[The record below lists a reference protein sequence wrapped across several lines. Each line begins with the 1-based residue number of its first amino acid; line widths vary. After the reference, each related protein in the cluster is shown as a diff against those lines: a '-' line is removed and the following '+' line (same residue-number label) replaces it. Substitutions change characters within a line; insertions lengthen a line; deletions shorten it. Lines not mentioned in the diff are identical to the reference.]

1 MLKLPFGYTFSLKNL
16 PNPFAKGRLTNTYP
30 TSKLAWMASRSL
42 QPRFIETVVD
52 QRPELSVVLRDG
64 ATVYGGIDP
73 SSLRYDFEK
82 KLDAF
87 SALQSNI
94 STKATKCDTVA
105 SEPIFGTQIKALENK
120 ITVLPDNTTK
130 NLPEDQWGA
139 EIVLRPNTLANSTM
153 QLFLNMSEPTKNR
166 LRELSKALGLNNIRD
181 WRSEAEVGKHYEAI
195 DRFALSILQETV
207 PTQSAYMLQAVWSTD
222 RSPFKFTHNPCDL
235 LVWTD
240 LSILSAVYRETDA
253 SSGNKDSIGRA
264 RRAIVRFVVTIDELL
279 CRGFINYDSIYRDI
293 AFTNQNDKELSI
305 VGTRLRQL
313 LGPEAFNN
321 RRITE
326 EELDEI
332 LGEDAAF
339 HITPERR
346 FDACYFISKLL
357 RALNLTPEQQRIAD
371 RFLSRGTASD

>member
-1 MLKLPFGYTFSLKNL
+1 MLKLPFGFSFSLKNI

-30 TSKLAWMASRSL
+30 TSALAWMAHRGM
-42 QPRFIETVVD
+42 QPRFVETTVD
-52 QRPELSVVLRDG
+52 GRPQLSIVLRDA
-64 ATVYGGIDP
+64 ATVYGGLDP

-82 KLDAF
+82 KFDAF
-87 SALQSNI
+87 SQLQSSQ

-105 SEPIFGTQIKALENK
+105 SDPIFGTQIKALENK

-130 NLPEDQWGA
+130 HLPEDQWGT
-139 EIVLRPNTLANSTM
+139 EIVFRPNTIANSTM
-153 QLFLNMSEPTKNR
+153 QLFLNMSEPAKHR
-166 LRELSKALGLNNIRD
+166 LRELSKTLGLNNIRD
-181 WRSEAEVGKHYEAI
+181 WRSEAEVGRHYEAI
-195 DRFALSILQETV
+195 DAFAIAILQETV

-222 RSPFKFTHNPCDL
+222 GSPFKFTANPCDL

-264 RRAIVRFVVTIDELL
+264 RRAIVRFAVSIDELL
-279 CRGFINYDSIYRDI
+279 CRGFINYDNIYRDI

-313 LGPEAFNN
+313 LGPDAFNN

-326 EELDEI
+326 EDFDEI

-357 RALNLTPEQQRIAD
+357 RALNLTPEQQEIAD
-371 RFLSRGTASD
+371 RFLCRTRTSD